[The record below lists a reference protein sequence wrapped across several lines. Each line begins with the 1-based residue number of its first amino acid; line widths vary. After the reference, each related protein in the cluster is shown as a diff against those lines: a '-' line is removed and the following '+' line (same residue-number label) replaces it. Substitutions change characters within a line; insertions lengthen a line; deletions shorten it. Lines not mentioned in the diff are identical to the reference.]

1 MTPRLAGK
9 RMSMIMVPDRAKVDA
24 LKHKRGGNAGAKSQP
39 KSAAAASKPR
49 VSSGQAPPQE
59 SSVST

>member
-1 MTPRLAGK
+1 
-9 RMSMIMVPDRAKVDA
+9 MIMVPDRAKVDA